1 MPKQN
6 KSKELTEEEYI
17 PKQLREFP
25 QARTYEEVCLEYN
38 KRNPTDHMTE
48 VQVRSI
54 LGHAMLKL
62 RRKAS
67 LGLITDPMEENPE
80 E

>member
-1 MPKQN
+1 MPKKN
-6 KSKELTEEEYI
+6 KSKELAEYI

-38 KRNPTDHMTE
+38 KRNPTDLMTE
-48 VQVRSI
+48 VQVRSV

>member
-1 MPKQN
+1 MPKKN
-6 KSKELTEEEYI
+6 KPKELAEYI

-38 KRNPTDHMTE
+38 KRNPADRMTE